1 MRKISAEKSIE
12 IIDMTLHTASPRDT
26 RNLCPRQVALV
37 EFSRKVNLGIKSNP
51 KIHFMWILVII
62 STLMPQLTPKFK
74 NPLKQKL
81 CILRTFCIN
90 QQIVLEQT

>member
-26 RNLCPRQVALV
+26 RILCPQQVAYV

-62 STLMPQLTPKFK
+62 STLIPQLTPKFRARVK
-74 NPLKQKL
+74 
-81 CILRTFCIN
+81 
-90 QQIVLEQT
+90 